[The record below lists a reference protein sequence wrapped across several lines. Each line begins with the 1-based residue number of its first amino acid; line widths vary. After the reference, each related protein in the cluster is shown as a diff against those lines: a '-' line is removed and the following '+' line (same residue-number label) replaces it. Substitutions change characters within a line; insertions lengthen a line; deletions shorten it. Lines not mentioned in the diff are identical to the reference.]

1 MFYILYASHTCILD
15 MIRPEI
21 YGELETSSF
30 LLKKKYALTL
40 DWFIIRT
47 TAKYNKF
54 YKENLVNC
62 NINLKVL
69 TRLAIEFFILM
80 TDMLFTMDSPH
91 PKLNVPKYDQNEYL
105 AMPIVL
111 RNVKLFFSWLPWKS
125 ELTEMC
131 N

>member
-1 MFYILYASHTCILD
+1 MT
-15 MIRPEI
+15 RPEI
-21 YGELETSSF
+21 YGELETSSL
-30 LLKKKYALTL
+30 LLKTQLANTC
-40 DWFIIRT
+40 FIICT
-47 TAKYNKF
+47 TAKYNNF
-54 YKENLVNC
+54 HKENLVNC

-111 RNVKLFFSWLPWKS
+111 RNVKLCFSWLP
-125 ELTEMC
+125 
-131 N
+131 